1 MDRKVYIGVDIGGMT
16 VKLGIF
22 EGEKILK
29 QWAIPTR
36 VKEQTIASDI
46 AEAIKEGMKELEIPE
61 EHILGIGIG
70 VPGNARPDGFVY
82 NASNIGWKDYDLGA
96 AIKETLNIPVAV
108 GNDANLAALAEYWV
122 GAGKDYSSFV
132 MITIGTGLGG
142 GIINE
147 GRIVNG
153 MMGSGGEIGHIP
165 VNPQETLRCGC
176 GKCGCLEQYT
186 TATAIMR
193 MAREAIEAGELS
205 TSIESKTPTAKDVL
219 DAAKAGDP
227 LAVKVMDTFADRLGQ
242 GMAIVASVMNP
253 EAFLLGG
260 GVSKAGDYLLNLI
273 RPYYEKYLF
282 KGCVGA
288 DFRIAILE
296 NDAGIIGAAKLAMDS
311 FPAGWDEVTE

>member
-1 MDRKVYIGVDIGGMT
+1 MDRMVYIGVDIGGMT
-16 VKLGIF
+16 VKLGVF

-36 VKEQTIASDI
+36 VKEQKIAVDI
-46 AEAIKEGMKELEIPE
+46 AEAIKGACAELEIPE
-61 EHILGIGIG
+61 ENIQGVGIG
-70 VPGNARPDGFVY
+70 VPGNTRPDGFVF

-96 AIKETLNIPVAV
+96 EIKEYLNAPIAV

-122 GAGKDYSSFV
+122 GAGKEYNSFV
-132 MITIGTGLGG
+132 MLTIGTGLGG

-153 MMGSGGEIGHIP
+153 MMGSGGEVGHIP
-165 VNPQETLRCGC
+165 VNPQETRVCGC

-193 MAREAIEAGELS
+193 MAREAIEAGEA
-205 TSIESKTPTAKDVL
+205 TCIESKTPTAKDVL
-219 DAAKAGDP
+219 DAAKAGDAM
-227 LAVKVMDTFADRLGQ
+227 AVKVMDQFADRMGQ
-242 GMAIVASVMNP
+242 GMAIIAAVMNP

-260 GVSKAGDYLLNLI
+260 GVSKAGNYLLDLI
-273 RPYYEKYLF
+273 RPYYDKYLF

-288 DFRIAILE
+288 DIRIAVLE
-296 NDAGIIGAAKLAMDS
+296 NDAGIIGAAKLAMDA
-311 FPAGWDEVTE
+311 FPVGWDSVGE

>member
-1 MDRKVYIGVDIGGMT
+1 MDCKVYVGVDIGGMS

-36 VKEQTIASDI
+36 VKEQKIAADIAS
-46 AEAIKEGMKELEIPE
+46 AVKEGCSELDIPLE
-61 EHILGIGIG
+61 NILGMGIG
-70 VPGNARPDGFVY
+70 VPGNTRPDGFVY

-96 AIKETLNIPVAV
+96 EIKKELNVPVTV

-122 GAGKDYSSFV
+122 GAGKEYSSFV
-132 MITIGTGLGG
+132 MLTIGTGLGG

-153 MMGSGGEIGHIP
+153 MMGSGGEVGHIP
-165 VNPQETLRCGC
+165 VNPQETLVCGC
-176 GKCGCLEQYT
+176 GNRGCLEQYT

-193 MAREAIEAGELS
+193 MAREAIEEGSLP

-227 LAVKVMDTFADRLGQ
+227 LAEKVMDQFANRMGQ
-242 GMAIVASVMNP
+242 GMAIIAAVMNP

-260 GVSKAGDYLLNLI
+260 GVSKAGDYLLDLI

-282 KGCVGA
+282 KGCTGA
-288 DFRIAILE
+288 DFKIAVLE
-296 NDAGIIGAAKLAMDS
+296 NDAGIIGAAKLAMDA

>member
-1 MDRKVYIGVDIGGMT
+1 MSSKVYIGVDIGGMS

-36 VKEQTIASDI
+36 VKEQTIAEDI
-46 AEAIKEGMKELEIPE
+46 SAAVKEGCKELGIPE
-61 EHILGIGIG
+61 ENILGMGIG
-70 VPGNARPDGFVY
+70 VPGNTSPEGFVY
-82 NASNIGWKDYDLGA
+82 NASNLNWKDYDLGA
-96 AIKETLNIPVAV
+96 AIKADLNVPVQV

-122 GAGKDYSSFV
+122 GAGKDYNSFV
-132 MITIGTGLGG
+132 MLTIGTGLGG

-153 MMGSGGEIGHIP
+153 MMGSGGEVGHIP
-165 VNPQETLRCGC
+165 INPDETRTCGC
-176 GKCGCLEQYT
+176 GKKGCLEQYT
-186 TATAIMR
+186 TATGIMR
-193 MAREAIEAGELS
+193 MAREAIEEGKLE

-227 LAVKVMDTFADRLGQ
+227 LAMEVMDVFANRMGQ
-242 GMAIVASVMNP
+242 GMATIASVMNP

-260 GVSKAGDYLLNLI
+260 GVSKAGDYLIDLI
-273 RPYYEKYLF
+273 RPYYDRYLF

-288 DFRIAILE
+288 DFKIAVLE
-296 NDAGIIGAAKLAMDS
+296 NDAGIIGAAKLAMDA
-311 FPAGWDEVTE
+311 FPQDK

>member
-1 MDRKVYIGVDIGGMT
+1 MDSKVYIGVDIGGMT
-16 VKLGIF
+16 VKFGIF

-36 VKEQTIASDI
+36 VKEQKIAFDI
-46 AEAIKEGMKELEIPE
+46 AEAIKGACAELEIPIE
-61 EHILGIGIG
+61 NILGVGIG
-70 VPGNARPDGFVY
+70 VPGNTRADGFVY
-82 NASNIGWKDYDLGA
+82 NASNIGWKDYNLGA
-96 AIKETLNIPVAV
+96 EIKEYLNLPIAV

-132 MITIGTGLGG
+132 MLTIGTGLGG

-153 MMGSGGEIGHIP
+153 MMGSGGEVGHIP
-165 VNPQETLRCGC
+165 VNPQETLVCGC
-176 GKCGCLEQYT
+176 GNSGCLEQYT
-186 TATAIMR
+186 SATAIMR
-193 MAREAIEAGELS
+193 MAKEAIEEGQA
-205 TSIESKTPTAKDVL
+205 TSIESKTPTAKDIL
-219 DAAKAGDP
+219 DAAKAGDTM
-227 LAVKVMDTFADRLGQ
+227 AVNVMNAFADRMGQ
-242 GMAIVASVMNP
+242 GMAIIASIMNP

-273 RPYYEKYLF
+273 RPYYDKYLF

-296 NDAGIIGAAKLAMDS
+296 NDAGIIGAAKLAMDA
-311 FPAGWDEVTE
+311 FPVGWDSVSE

>member
-1 MDRKVYIGVDIGGMT
+1 MNSKVYVGVDIGGMT

-29 QWAIPTR
+29 QWAVPTR
-36 VKEQTIASDI
+36 VKEQKIAADI
-46 AEAIKEGMKELEIPE
+46 AETIKDALKELEIPE
-61 EHILGIGIG
+61 ENIQGIGIG

-96 AIKETLNIPVAV
+96 EIKKDLNVPVAV
-108 GNDANLAALAEYWV
+108 GNDANLAALAEYWM
-122 GAGKDYSSFV
+122 GSGKAYKSFV
-132 MITIGTGLGG
+132 LLTIGTGLGG

-153 MMGSGGEIGHIP
+153 MMGSGGEVGHMP
-165 VNPQETLRCGC
+165 VNPDETLVCGC

-193 MAREAIEAGELS
+193 MAREAIEEGKLS
-205 TSIESKTPTAKDVL
+205 TAIESKTPTAKDVL

-227 LAVKVMDTFADRLGQ
+227 LAEKVMDDFAKRMGQ
-242 GMAIVASVMNP
+242 GMAIIASVMNP

-260 GVSKAGDYLLNLI
+260 GVSKAGDYLLDLI

-288 DFRIAILE
+288 EFKIAALE

-311 FPAGWDEVTE
+311 FPAGWDAVTE

>member
-1 MDRKVYIGVDIGGMT
+1 MDSKVYIGVDIGGMS
-16 VKLGIF
+16 VKLGVF
-22 EGEKILK
+22 EDQKILK

-36 VKEQTIASDI
+36 VKEQMIAADI
-46 AEAIKEGMKELEIPE
+46 AEAIKEACKELEIPE
-61 EHILGIGIG
+61 ENILGVGIG
-70 VPGNARPDGFVY
+70 VPGNTRPDGFVY

-96 AIKETLNIPVAV
+96 EIKEHLNAPIQV

-122 GAGKDYSSFV
+122 GAGKAYSSFV
-132 MITIGTGLGG
+132 MLTIGTGLGG

-153 MMGSGGEIGHIP
+153 MMGSGGEVGHIP
-165 VNPQETLRCGC
+165 VNPQETRQCGC
-176 GKCGCLEQYT
+176 GKHGCLEQYT

-193 MAREAIEAGELS
+193 MAREAIEEGQA
-205 TSIESKTPTAKDVL
+205 TCIESKTPTAKEVL

-227 LAVKVMDTFADRLGQ
+227 MAVKVMDQFADRMGQ
-242 GMAIVASVMNP
+242 GMAIIASVMNP

-273 RPYYEKYLF
+273 RPYYDKYLF

-288 DFRIAILE
+288 DFKIAVLE
-296 NDAGIIGAAKLAMDS
+296 NDAGIIGAAKLAMDA
-311 FPAGWDEVTE
+311 FPEGWDSVGE